1 MKKLSYIIM
10 CVFIHFSVVA
20 SDELQY
26 FNFDDDTEVMRYYKS
41 CKKKEYI
48 SIAAAVVTSPC
59 PPLFLGALCGAAD
72 YAYSY
77 KIYKLLK
84 AAKAYMK
91 DHHNRPE
98 VLRKFFNKLVIKY
111 PHQGL
116 KLKDVA
122 HQLNRYADMPLANR
136 RLWRAKSYQY
146 NKTQLMIYLFRPD
159 RNQFD
164 SHYQEQKLIYDQIL
178 H

>member
-1 MKKLSYIIM
+1 M
-10 CVFIHFSVVA
+10 CVFIHFSIVA

-26 FNFDDDTEVMRYYKS
+26 FNFDDDTEVMCYYKS
-41 CKKKEYI
+41 RKNKQYAN
-48 SIAAAVVTSPC
+48 IAAATIVAVPF
-59 PPLFLGALCGAAD
+59 PALALCAACGAAECSS
-72 YAYSY
+72 SY

-111 PHQGL
+111 PYRRL

-122 HQLNRYADMPLANR
+122 HQLNKYADMPIANR

-146 NKTQLMIYLFRPD
+146 NKNQLMIYLFRPD
-159 RNQFD
+159 PNQFD
-164 SHYQEQKLIYDQIL
+164 SHYQEQKLIYDQLL